1 MLLFQ
6 ELLLL
11 LYIKFNLVDELY
23 DSALLVFCDLQDCSV
38 QLIHARRSLH
48 LDAVVFIHLFNEDY
62 FACHIFAA
70 SEKINVKELMWL
82 LMVIEGHI
90 MQEF

>member
-11 LYIKFNLVDELY
+11 LYIKFNLVNKLY

-38 QLIHARRSLH
+38 QLIHTRRSLH
-48 LDAVVFIHLFNEDY
+48 LDAVVFIHLLDEGY

-70 SEKINVKELMWL
+70 SEKINIKELMWL

-90 MQEF
+90 MQEV